1 MKKVP
6 IKKPT
11 LNTSQALNFATGG
24 AKERKATTGPQHLS
38 KTHYKPNE
46 GASGLVPEGDMR
58 LTANIREN
66 LHLKLKLAA
75 AHRHTTIGAL
85 IEELVEKHL

>member
-1 MKKVP
+1 MKKVT
-6 IKKPT
+6 ITKPT

-24 AKERKATTGPQHLS
+24 TKEKKANTDSQQPS
-38 KTHYKPNE
+38 KTHYKPIK
-46 GASGLVPEGDMR
+46 GTSGLVPEGDMR
-58 LTANIREN
+58 LTANIRED

-75 AHRHTTIGAL
+75 AHRRTTIGDL

>member
-1 MKKVP
+1 MKKVT
-6 IKKPT
+6 ITKPT

-24 AKERKATTGPQHLS
+24 TKEKKANADSQQPS
-38 KTHYKPNE
+38 KTHYKPIK

-58 LTANIREN
+58 LTANIRED

-75 AHRHTTIGAL
+75 AHRRTTIGNL